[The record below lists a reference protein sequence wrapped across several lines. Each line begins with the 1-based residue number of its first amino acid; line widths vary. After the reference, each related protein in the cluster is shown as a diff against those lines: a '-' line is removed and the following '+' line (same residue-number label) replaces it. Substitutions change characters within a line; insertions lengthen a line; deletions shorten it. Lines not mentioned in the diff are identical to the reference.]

1 MKKLLFA
8 TIIGMFMMSCN
19 DSEVNP
25 AVDDNVDPGFE
36 NVDPEFGLPEGEE
49 VDPGFE
55 NIDPGF
61 GSPEGEEEV
70 DPGFDNVDPGF
81 NNPGDNTTSISE

>member
-25 AVDDNVDPGFE
+25 IVDDNVDPGYE
-36 NVDPEFGLPEGEE
+36 NP
-49 VDPGFE
+49 
-55 NIDPGF
+55 
-61 GSPEGEEEV
+61 S
-70 DPGFDNVDPGF
+70 DPGFDNPGVDPDYD
-81 NNPGDNTTSISE
+81 NPGNVTLPISE